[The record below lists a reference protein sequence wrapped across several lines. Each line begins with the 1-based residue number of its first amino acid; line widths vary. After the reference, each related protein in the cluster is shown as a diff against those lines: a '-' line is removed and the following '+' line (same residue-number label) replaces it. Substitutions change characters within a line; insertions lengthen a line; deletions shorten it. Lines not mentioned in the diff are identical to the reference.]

1 MCQLHITT
9 LRGFTLNRETP
20 GYTTMPQGN
29 LLKYLVLKMCSY
41 KSGSFFPGT
50 IISVDLLFRGQYFS
64 GFMWFTVILNCFNC
78 FFTYSFLKF
87 SLIFLFFSGETL
99 KIVLLFYYLGIIIII
114 QYAYLKYLV
123 LKCVAINLGRFFAR
137 YLCGLY
143 CYCYFIIWGSDNIV
157 YPV

>member
-1 MCQLHITT
+1 MTHVQVIMCQLHITT

-64 GFMWFTVILNCFNC
+64 GFM
-78 FFTYSFLKF
+78 
-87 SLIFLFFSGETL
+87 
-99 KIVLLFYYLGIIIII
+99 
-114 QYAYLKYLV
+114 
-123 LKCVAINLGRFFAR
+123 
-137 YLCGLY
+137 
-143 CYCYFIIWGSDNIV
+143 
-157 YPV
+157 